1 MPLLGW
7 PLQAVMV
14 ALLVAVTLATLLL
27 WGRVRG
33 AIALRHVQRLGLLLT
48 CQVAAVL
55 VVAVAVNNYGYFYGS
70 WSDLLGTGSTA
81 PVTAAPQWPR
91 GHYGRTI
98 VVPAVSLAKPTTWSP
113 PSAASVKGKVES
125 LRVHGARSGLTSDA
139 LVYLPP
145 EYFQP
150 AYAHHQ
156 FPAVEVLTGYPGVT
170 SSLVSRLHVPE
181 LYLAEL
187 THHRARPMVVVM
199 LRPTVAPP
207 RDTECTDVPAG
218 PQTLTYLTEDV
229 PSAIDGLLRVRPLDW
244 GAMGES
250 TGGYC
255 AVKAAMLHSDVFRA
269 AVSMSGYYHT
279 LEDPTTGNLWGG
291 SQVLRNLNSPEW
303 LLAHQPPPPV
313 SVLGSIGQ
321 QEGGL
326 GGLSDLHRFLSLVR
340 PPMTA
345 SAIVVPGG
353 GHNYANWARVL
364 PTGFDWLSARL
375 HA

>member
-7 PLQAVMV
+7 PLQVVMV
-14 ALLVAVTLATLLL
+14 ALLVAATLATLLL

-33 AIALRHVQRLGLLLT
+33 ASALRHAQRLCLLLA

-70 WSDLLGTGSTA
+70 WSDLLGTGSTV

-91 GHYGRTI
+91 GHYGRTV
-98 VVPAVSLAKPTTWSP
+98 VVPAVSRATATTWSP
-113 PSAASVKGKVES
+113 PSAAAVKGKVES
-125 LRVHGARSGLTSDA
+125 LRVQGARSGLTSDA

-340 PPMTA
+340 PPMSA

>member
-1 MPLLGW
+1 VPLLGW
-7 PLQAVMV
+7 QFETLTAGV
-14 ALLVAVTLATLLL
+14 VAVAVAMTLLL
-27 WGRVRG
+27 WPRVHGPRMLKG
-33 AIALRHVQRLGLLLT
+33 AQRVAMVLG

-55 VVAVAVNNYGYFYGS
+55 LVGLAVNNYGYFYGS
-70 WSDLLGTGSTA
+70 WSDLLGTSSA
-81 PVTAAPQWPR
+81 QPVGAASEGPQ
-91 GHYGRTI
+91 GQFGRTI
-98 VVPAVSLAKPTTWSP
+98 VVPAVTFDRATTWLP
-113 PSAASVKGKVES
+113 LSAAAVRGKVES
-125 LRVHGARSGLTSDA
+125 LRIHGARSGLTSDA
-139 LVYLPP
+139 LIYLPP
-145 EYFQP
+145 QYFQP

-170 SSLVSRLHVPE
+170 NSLVTRLHVPE

-187 THHRARPMVVVM
+187 QHRRAQPMILVM

-218 PQTLTYLTEDV
+218 PQTLTYLTQDV
-229 PSAIDGLLRVRPLDW
+229 PSALDGLLRVRPLDW

-255 AVKAAMLHSDVFRA
+255 AVKAAMLHSDIFRA
-269 AVSMSGYYHT
+269 AVSLSGYYHT

-303 LLAHQPPPPV
+303 LLAHQPAPPV
-313 SVLGSIGQ
+313 SVLASIGQ

-326 GGLSDLHRFLSLVR
+326 GGFSDLRRFMSLIR
-340 PPMTA
+340 PPMTG
-345 SAIVVPGG
+345 SSIIVSGA
-353 GHNYANWARVL
+353 GHNYANWSRVL
-364 PTGFDWLSARL
+364 PTAFDWLSAKL

>member
-1 MPLLGW
+1 VPLLGW
-7 PLQAVMV
+7 PLQVVMV
-14 ALLVAVTLATLLL
+14 GLLVTATLATLLL
-27 WGRVRG
+27 WSRVRG
-33 AIALRHVQRLGLLLT
+33 VAALRHAQRLGLLLT

-55 VVAVAVNNYGYFYGS
+55 VVAVAANNYGYFYGS
-70 WSDLLGTGSTA
+70 WSDLFGTGSTA

-91 GHYGRTI
+91 AHYGRTV
-98 VVPAVSLAKPTTWSP
+98 VVPAVSLARATTWSP
-113 PSAASVKGKVES
+113 PSAAAVKGKVES

-187 THHRARPMVVVM
+187 AHHRARPMVVVM

-345 SAIVVPGG
+345 STIVVPGG